1 MIYVEEKYNI
11 TPASPET
18 LDKFVKFA
26 QEHFVPTSERLG
38 ARLIAAWSNYV
49 EWYCQVI
56 QIMEFD
62 NFNALKLFRVKSAQD
77 SEWGEYQEFLE
88 EIAPERTSRLLEPLG
103 PVPPDV
109 LHEAIAKSQKK
120 PLNVYGLAILNVLAD
135 HMAEF
140 KSGLSNT
147 YKNLPIIASWRP
159 IAGYPNEVIDLWATR
174 LLPRKYTPATNFD
187 KQFFRPLRKIAPK
200 ERLVTVFSLPHSPL
214 R

>member
-1 MIYVEEKYNI
+1 MIYLEEKYNI

-18 LDKFVKFA
+18 LDRFIGFA
-26 QEHFVPTSERLG
+26 QEHFLPTFERLG
-38 ARLIAAWSNYV
+38 GRLIAAWSNYV
-49 EWYCQVI
+49 EWYSQVI

-62 NFNALKLFRVKSAQD
+62 NLDALKEFRVKSSQD

-103 PVPPDV
+103 PVPTDV
-109 LHEAIAKSQKK
+109 LHEAISKSQNKA
-120 PLNVYGLAILNVLAD
+120 LNIYGLAILNVSAGNMD
-135 HMAEF
+135 EF
-140 KSGLSNT
+140 KSGLSIT

-187 KQFFRPLRKIAPK
+187 RQFFGPLRKIAPK